1 MIQKEEGIEDL
12 ICEALKEIGYIEYK
26 TSFNIEDL
34 TQVIDFNLLKESLIK
49 INRNLDIEY
58 INEAI
63 NKIKKIN
70 LDFIEGNIKTLDWL
84 KNGIDIK
91 IDKISNRFIPI
102 LLVDYINIENNS
114 FRFIRQMEISSGNC
128 IRRLDIIIYLNGLP
142 ISIIEVKSPEAKE
155 SLNDAY
161 NQIKHYTEF
170 KPSLMYW
177 NVLSMVSNAYNTRY
191 GAISS
196 NYNHWWSWKKVKNEI
211 EQDIDDKEDSE
222 GAMNNYHKNIVGLYD
237 KEIFLNILKNYIF
250 YAISDKYTKYIPTYY
265 QYNAV
270 ENALRSLELS
280 KDNKGGV
287 VWHTQGSGKS
297 VTMLF
302 LTSRIKSH
310 FKEKNYKIILI
321 TDRNE
326 LDDQLYTRFCQTE
339 KHYLYVKP
347 RLISSRN
354 DLKNV
359 LSDDDDFGIYMTTI
373 QKFTKSD
380 EPLSNK
386 DNIIIIADEAHRSHN
401 NIETDYEI
409 NKETEEIVEK
419 EGYAKY
425 MRYAF
430 PKAKFIGFTGTPLM
444 GNKKTIEIFGD
455 YIDKYTMSQAV
466 LDGSTVPIF
475 YEKRKIEILLD
486 KIKSSDLDKI
496 LNEEKEMEESEY
508 INNAQYNHIRKK
520 LINISNILSDPDII
534 EKVVLDFW
542 EHYDNR
548 KRALHG
554 KAMFVAFN
562 RNIAYLIYK
571 EMIKQRP
578 NYENKIKLIITKSNK
593 DSGELLNLIP
603 SDDEKTNLAIEF
615 KKDNSNFNIAIVVD
629 MWLTGFDVPDL
640 DTLYLFKVI
649 KWHNLMQTIARVNW
663 TYKGKESGLVVDYIG
678 IWKNISEALKQYAGK
693 NEDTYNIEKVK
704 ITLLDLCL
712 KIRKKYFEKNNIIY
726 EWIAS
731 NNKNKFN
738 KLIEGVN
745 IIESLDTKNKDI
757 FFALVSKISRSYKL
771 CSTIL
776 EQPQK
781 LEAQLYILI
790 RNFIRNTKVEEA
802 IDVEEMIKKLQ
813 LKMNDIIKT
822 GDVEVNKVLLD
833 GKRDLSYIYHLLEQ
847 ELKIIQNNKKVD
859 NLKIIS
865 LENQIKEQINLFR
878 KTNPLKANSLSADL
892 KKLIDKYSYDKN
904 IEEYL
909 EGIMKFAKIMIDQNN
924 LAIES
929 GIEDE
934 RVLSFYNVIADDKF
948 KIKNQNSEI
957 LKEITMN
964 IINIIKN
971 DYTPQWYNNTKLR
984 DRINSNIKKML
995 YTKYNYPPENAQ
1007 EVSKIMIDEINKV
1020 VKINPEY
1027 FINKKEYYE

>member
-1 MIQKEEGIEDL
+1 
-12 ICEALKEIGYIEYK
+12 
-26 TSFNIEDL
+26 
-34 TQVIDFNLLKESLIK
+34 
-49 INRNLDIEY
+49 
-58 INEAI
+58 
-63 NKIKKIN
+63 
-70 LDFIEGNIKTLDWL
+70 
-84 KNGIDIK
+84 
-91 IDKISNRFIPI
+91 
-102 LLVDYINIENNS
+102 
-114 FRFIRQMEISSGNC
+114 
-128 IRRLDIIIYLNGLP
+128 
-142 ISIIEVKSPEAKE
+142 
-155 SLNDAY
+155 
-161 NQIKHYTEF
+161 
-170 KPSLMYW
+170 
-177 NVLSMVSNAYNTRY
+177 
-191 GAISS
+191 
-196 NYNHWWSWKKVKNEI
+196 
-211 EQDIDDKEDSE
+211 
-222 GAMNNYHKNIVGLYD
+222 
-237 KEIFLNILKNYIF
+237 
-250 YAISDKYTKYIPTYY
+250 
-265 QYNAV
+265 
-270 ENALRSLELS
+270 
-280 KDNKGGV
+280 
-287 VWHTQGSGKS
+287 
-297 VTMLF
+297 
-302 LTSRIKSH
+302 
-310 FKEKNYKIILI
+310 
-321 TDRNE
+321 
-326 LDDQLYTRFCQTE
+326 
-339 KHYLYVKP
+339 
-347 RLISSRN
+347 
-354 DLKNV
+354 
-359 LSDDDDFGIYMTTI
+359 
-373 QKFTKSD
+373 
-380 EPLSNK
+380 
-386 DNIIIIADEAHRSHN
+386 
-401 NIETDYEI
+401 
-409 NKETEEIVEK
+409 
-419 EGYAKY
+419 
-425 MRYAF
+425 
-430 PKAKFIGFTGTPLM
+430 
-444 GNKKTIEIFGD
+444 
-455 YIDKYTMSQAV
+455 
-466 LDGSTVPIF
+466 
-475 YEKRKIEILLD
+475 
-486 KIKSSDLDKI
+486 
-496 LNEEKEMEESEY
+496 MEESEY
-508 INNAQYNHIRKK
+508 INNARYNHIRKK

-578 NYENKIKLIITKSNK
+578 NYEDKIKLIITKSNK

-649 KWHNLMQTIARVNW
+649 KWHNLMQTIARVNR
-663 TYKGKESGLVVDYIG
+663 TYKGKDSGLVVDYIG

-693 NEDTYNIEKVK
+693 NEDTYNTEKVK

-726 EWIAS
+726 EWIS
-731 NNKNKFN
+731 SDNKNKFN
-738 KLIEGVN
+738 KLIDGVN
-745 IIESLDTKNKDI
+745 IIESLDSKNKDI

-776 EQPQK
+776 EPQQK

-813 LKMNDIIKT
+813 LKMNEIIKT

-909 EGIMKFAKIMIDQNN
+909 EGIMKFAKIMIDQNK
-924 LAIES
+924 LAMES

-934 RVLSFYNVIADDKF
+934 RVLAFYNVIADDKF

-964 IINIIKN
+964 IINIIKK
-971 DYTPQWYNNTKLR
+971 DYTPQWYNNVKLR
-984 DRINSNIKKML
+984 DRVNSNIKKML